1 MGYKRQMKGRSTSI
15 YLSDKNYDLT
25 NKVSES
31 SGMSRSEL
39 VNAVIDS
46 VNLEKLLKQKDGEKD
61 ERTEAGK

>member
-1 MGYKRQMKGRSTSI
+1 MYKRQTTGRPTSI

-25 NKVSES
+25 NKICES

-46 VNLEKLLKQKDGEKD
+46 SDLDIFLKHKDGKD
-61 ERTEAGK
+61 ERTETGE